1 MIDLLKITFGKLAES
16 GTNIYFEEA
25 PMNATFPY
33 AVFTFPNSIDLET
46 DRQDFTLQVDVWDNN
61 LTDTTRLENATSQ
74 IDKTLHKLRFI
85 NEQYLLIFQR
95 ENRLMIPDPDLKR
108 RQLRYIVKTYER

>member
-25 PMNATFPY
+25 PTNATFPY
-33 AVFTFPNSIDLET
+33 AVFTFPNSIDVET
-46 DRQDFTLQVDVWDNN
+46 DRQDFTLQVDVWDN
-61 LTDTTRLENATSQ
+61 LPDTTRLENATTQ
-74 IDKTLHKLRFI
+74 IDKQLYKLRFI
-85 NEQYLLIFQR
+85 DDKYLLMVQR
-95 ENRLMIPDPDLKR
+95 ENRLMIPDPDIKR